1 MLYDFRRMVL
11 LVVVSSARRGRLL
24 RSCTL
29 LALAASMAG
38 CASHRGTSVASRG
51 MYKVGNPYTI
61 DGVTYVPQEEF
72 NHVETGMASWYGPG
86 FHGRNTANG
95 EVYNQSERTAA
106 HRTLQMP
113 SVVRVTNLDNGRSTT
128 VRINDRGPYARNRI
142 LDVSRA
148 TAEELGMIR
157 NGTAHIRIDQLAA
170 ESMAVKDVA
179 LAGGGPSE
187 QLAAIARVESGQGT
201 APATAVAQVP
211 PPPPTSAPTPPAAPV
226 RQPPPLPPAP
236 APQPAPQP
244 APPRPADQIVWATP
258 PASQAVAP
266 AQTLRASGP
275 TIASLSAHSPG
286 GYYVQAGAFS
296 TMTNAER
303 QRGLIASYGT
313 TEISQAMS
321 GGREVFRVR
330 LGPYTTSDAAGIVA
344 DRLKRSGYG
353 DARVVAD

>member
-1 MLYDFRRMVL
+1 
-11 LVVVSSARRGRLL
+11 
-24 RSCTL
+24 
-29 LALAASMAG
+29 
-38 CASHRGTSVASRG
+38 
-51 MYKVGNPYTI
+51 
-61 DGVTYVPQEEF
+61 
-72 NHVETGMASWYGPG
+72 
-86 FHGRNTANG
+86 
-95 EVYNQSERTAA
+95 
-106 HRTLQMP
+106 MP

-128 VRINDRGPYARNRI
+128 VRINDRGPYARSRI

-157 NGTAHIRIDQLAA
+157 TGTAHIRIDQLPA
-170 ESMAVKDVA
+170 ESMAVKEVA

-187 QLAAIARVESGQGT
+187 QEAAIARVESGRG
-201 APATAVAQVP
+201 APAPTSAVAQSP
-211 PPPPTSAPTPPAAPV
+211 PPPPPPQAVSP
-226 RQPPPLPPAP
+226 PPAP
-236 APQPAPQP
+236 PAPPPQPMPRQAP
-244 APPRPADQIVWATP
+244 PPRPAEQLVWATP
-258 PASQAVAP
+258 PP
-266 AQTLRASGP
+266 AQPVVQPVRASAAGSP
-275 TIASLSAHSPG
+275 TIASLAAHPPG

-313 TEISQAMS
+313 TEISQAVS